1 MKTLVK
7 VFNKKGQR
15 VIIGCLDVSGTLW
28 VNRADLPA
36 GIYNCVEYAYQR
48 IPRRLKKSFKVRDPR
63 YNDKV
68 KKKSTG
74 EISS

>member
-7 VFNKKGQR
+7 IFNKKGQR

-36 GIYNCVEYAYQR
+36 GIYNCVEYA
-48 IPRRLKKSFKVRDPR
+48 
-63 YNDKV
+63 
-68 KKKSTG
+68 
-74 EISS
+74 

>member
-7 VFNKKGQR
+7 IFNKKGQR
-15 VIIGCLDVSGTLW
+15 VIIGW